1 MPATYEPIATTTLSS
16 NQQEI
21 TFNSITSAYTD
32 LRVVL
37 SAVSSTSVDFFRYRF
52 NGDTGTNYSSTD
64 LIGNGSS
71 ALSQRNTS
79 SSAILVQNFYNTPP
93 TLFEID
99 VFSYAG
105 STNKT
110 TLNATSSDLNG
121 SGAVARTVGMWRNT
135 AAITL
140 ITLRA
145 NTNFAS
151 GTTATLYGIL
161 RA

>member
-1 MPATYEPIATTTLSS
+1 MPVTYQRIASTTLSS

-32 LRVVL
+32 LRIVL
-37 SAVSSTSVDFFRYRF
+37 VATSSTSVDFFRYRF
-52 NGDTGTNYSSTD
+52 NADTGTNYSSTD

-110 TLNATSSDLNG
+110 TLNSTSADLNG
-121 SGAVARTVGMWRNT
+121 SGAVAKTVGLWRNT
-135 AAITL
+135 SAITSV
-140 ITLRA
+140 TLRA